1 MMTWI
6 IVLLAVDGAF
16 LLAIFALL
24 ARIEQRLTR
33 LERKKARGGKRRASN
48 KDSTKSLN
56 L

>member
-1 MMTWI
+1 MLTWI

-33 LERKKARGGKRRASN
+33 LERKKARGTKRRASN
-48 KDSTKSLN
+48 KDSSKSARM
-56 L
+56 